1 MAVSAPVEVEPLI
14 AFDPDQAPEA
24 AQDVALVVDQVRVET
39 PPLRT
44 VLGLALMEMVAVGAG
59 VTVTVVDCVAAPPG
73 PEQASVKVEFA
84 FRLPVDCEPW
94 GASAPDQAPE
104 AEQDAALVDDQRR
117 VALPPLVS
125 ELGVAL
131 RLTVGGDAFTETVAD
146 WAALPPAPVQ
156 VNV

>member
-14 AFDPDQAPEA
+14 AFDP
-24 AQDVALVVDQVRVET
+24 DQVRVET